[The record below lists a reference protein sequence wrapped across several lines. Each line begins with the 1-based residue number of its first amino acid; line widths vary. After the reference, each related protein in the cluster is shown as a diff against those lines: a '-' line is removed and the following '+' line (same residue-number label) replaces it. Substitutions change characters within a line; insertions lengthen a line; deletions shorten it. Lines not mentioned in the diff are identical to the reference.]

1 MMKLDE
7 NATRYEYGNGRFD
20 LMTDEEVRTFTSDEI
35 SWINTSLNELARRRA
50 MDGLTT
56 ESGGDAE
63 VRHHVYEL
71 WARYHDSD
79 FRLEV
84 LPPARPVETQGSSE

>member
-1 MMKLDE
+1 MKIDE
-7 NATRYEYGNGRFD
+7 NATQYVYGNGRFD

-56 ESGGDAE
+56 ESGGNAE
-63 VRHHVYEL
+63 VCHHVYEL

-84 LPPARPVETQGSSE
+84 IPPPQPVETQGSSE

>member
-1 MMKLDE
+1 MKIDE
-7 NATRYEYGNGRFD
+7 NATQYVYGNGRFD

-35 SWINTSLNELARRRA
+35 SWITISLNELARRQA
-50 MDGLTT
+50 EDDLPI
-56 ESGGDAE
+56 ESGGNAE

-84 LPPARPVETQGSSE
+84 LPPQSTQESSEK